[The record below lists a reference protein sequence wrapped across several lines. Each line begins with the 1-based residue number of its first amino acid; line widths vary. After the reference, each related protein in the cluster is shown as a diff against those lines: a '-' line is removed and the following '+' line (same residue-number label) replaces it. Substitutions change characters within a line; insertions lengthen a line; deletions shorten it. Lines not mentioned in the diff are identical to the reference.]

1 MKQEALREEVQGAS
15 NQDGGLV
22 EEAGGKEAGERGR

>member
-1 MKQEALREEVQGAS
+1 MKQEALGEEVKGAS

-22 EEAGGKEAGERGR
+22 EEAGGKEAGAGGR